1 MAEEHIFDRLR
12 HRNIIRT
19 LLIGNPALLTCL
31 HYFRIKFTVRTSEL
45 LFQTFRVFRFLFCP
59 RGEGGED
66 FLTTSETNT
75 NCRTTHN
82 HRTTASSA
90 AYVIVLR
97 RCELQ
102 PHGESERER
111 ERERERV
118 SEWTQPFSNLLSLNF
133 TISTFLKIYSILSF
147 VVPHTLPLSPS
158 LSLSYSL
165 SLPPT
170 WAFEIGTSLLHIYFA
185 SFVSITSLPLAFSPI
200 QRRYCQVLDNFF
212 FFCFNRRPPR
222 PLLHTLGLGVCR

>member
-1 MAEEHIFDRLR
+1 MAEEHIFDWLR
-12 HRNIIRT
+12 HRNIIKT
-19 LLIGNPALLTCL
+19 LLIGNPALVTCL

-111 ERERERV
+111 ERV
-118 SEWTQPFSNLLSLNF
+118 SEWVDT
-133 TISTFLKIYSILSF
+133 TFLKSAFSKFYYLYLFKNLFNSLFCCSS
-147 VVPHTLPLSPS
+147 HTPS
-158 LSLSYSL
+158 LSLSLFLTLSL
-165 SLPPT
+165 SLPL
-170 WAFEIGTSLLHIYFA
+170 ELS
-185 SFVSITSLPLAFSPI
+185 
-200 QRRYCQVLDNFF
+200 R
-212 FFCFNRRPPR
+212 
-222 PLLHTLGLGVCR
+222 

>member
-1 MAEEHIFDRLR
+1 MAEEHIFDWLR
-12 HRNIIRT
+12 HRNIIKT
-19 LLIGNPALLTCL
+19 LLIGNPALVTCL

-45 LFQTFRVFRFLFCP
+45 LFQTFRVFRFLFGP

-102 PHGESERER
+102 PHGESEWERER
-111 ERERERV
+111 ERERERE
-118 SEWTQPFSNLLSLNF
+118 SEWVDT
-133 TISTFLKIYSILSF
+133 TFLKSAFSKFYYLYLFKNLFNSLFCCSS
-147 VVPHTLPLSPS
+147 HTPS
-158 LSLSYSL
+158 LSLSLFLTLSL
-165 SLPPT
+165 SLPL
-170 WAFEIGTSLLHIYFA
+170 ELS
-185 SFVSITSLPLAFSPI
+185 
-200 QRRYCQVLDNFF
+200 R
-212 FFCFNRRPPR
+212 
-222 PLLHTLGLGVCR
+222 

>member
-1 MAEEHIFDRLR
+1 MAEEHIFDWLR
-12 HRNIIRT
+12 HRNIIKT
-19 LLIGNPALLTCL
+19 LLIGNPALVTCL

-45 LFQTFRVFRFLFCP
+45 LFQTFRVFRFLFGP

-102 PHGESERER
+102 PHGESEW
-111 ERERERV
+111 ERERV

-158 LSLSYSL
+158 LSLFLTLSL
-165 SLPPT
+165 SPSHLS
-170 WAFEIGTSLLHIYFA
+170 FRDRYISTSHLL
-185 SFVSITSLPLAFSPI
+185 
-200 QRRYCQVLDNFF
+200 R
-212 FFCFNRRPPR
+212 
-222 PLLHTLGLGVCR
+222 